1 MVINADF
8 TSDII
13 ILVDIQCFPVLY
25 VNQYGSQ
32 CQGHGFNMYELYTKT
47 LCVS

>member
-13 ILVDIQCFPVLY
+13 MCFPVLY

-32 CQGHGFNMYELYTKT
+32 CQGHGFNMYELYELHTET
-47 LCVS
+47 LRVS